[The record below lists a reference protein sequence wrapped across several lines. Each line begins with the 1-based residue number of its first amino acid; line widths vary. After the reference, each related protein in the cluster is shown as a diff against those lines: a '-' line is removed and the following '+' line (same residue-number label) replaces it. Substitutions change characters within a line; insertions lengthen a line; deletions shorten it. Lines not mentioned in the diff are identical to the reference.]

1 MGTIFGKQVFRIHRI
16 LAFIK
21 YSILAVTGVTDWAG
35 KLPRPPT
42 PEFPTP
48 TQVDKPTSSRKHVD
62 PKEKITSNIA
72 VLEDAS
78 VGDWS
83 VDFSERSLATTT
95 ATIQSHVSQGISPL
109 RAKINEN
116 LKAKGKM
123 NSIHIPAPISAPTM
137 SKTSMSDEEHSLP
150 EDSVYPDST
159 EGLNAAMLE
168 DLDTTLDELQKGSRK
183 RPRGLLLGKLFC

>member
-1 MGTIFGKQVFRIHRI
+1 M
-16 LAFIK
+16 
-21 YSILAVTGVTDWAG
+21 
-35 KLPRPPT
+35 
-42 PEFPTP
+42 
-48 TQVDKPTSSRKHVD
+48 D